1 MALAL
6 DVDGAA
12 VASAAPTA
20 LAGADARADARTWTS
35 IVTSFGV
42 VVVAYVIVLELHG
55 TAHSTYRIASEWS
68 AFAGLFIVALAIE
81 RALEPFTKYLGPDT
95 AVLQQRR
102 DEALVKGDASDKAAR
117 QADLKRGR
125 ELTAVVVWGAATSLG
140 FVLSSALNITLLQAI
155 RADGS
160 GQPPFWAD
168 LLVTGLVLGAG
179 TKPLHD
185 LVTNLQKSKDSKGD
199 PAEVGGLRYV
209 SAPEAVT

>member
-1 MALAL
+1 MALAV
-6 DVDGAA
+6 DVHGGAVAATPTASAGAA
-12 VASAAPTA
+12 
-20 LAGADARADARTWTS
+20 AGADGWTWKS

-42 VVVAYVIVLELHG
+42 VAVAYVIVLELHG
-55 TAHSTYRIASEWS
+55 AAHSTYRIASEWN

-102 DEALVKGDASDKAAR
+102 DEALAKGNASDKAAR

-140 FVLSSALNITLLQAI
+140 FVLSGALNITLLQAI
-155 RADGS
+155 RANGS
-160 GQPPFWAD
+160 GEPPFWAD

-185 LVTNLQKSKDSKGD
+185 LVTNLQKSKDSKSD
-199 PAEVGGLRYV
+199 PAEVRGVG
-209 SAPEAVT
+209 